1 MRKAINDVISNKSLK
16 AACHQTEK
24 ILFIVWYGGHG
35 EMYDG
40 SVTTQVVTN
49 DPDVQKRRFDF
60 EQVIANI
67 SRNKNTYIIAVMDC
81 CRVKVENDS
90 HEK

>member
-1 MRKAINDVISNKSLK
+1 
-16 AACHQTEK
+16 
-24 ILFIVWYGGHG
+24 
-35 EMYDG
+35 MYDG